1 MTDSLRI
8 LPDLSPVLQIAKRG
22 FFCKFVFLTKNLKY
36 LLFFIAFLQFRTF
49 AQKGEYFIQS
59 YLPKDYNA
67 GANTNAVAQDKEGR
81 IFVASGSGILVFDG
95 INWHT
100 VALPQELSAFSII
113 SDSNGIIYV
122 GADNGEFYLLEKT
135 KKGKYIPT
143 ALKAN
148 LNTPDQPQEPI
159 KQILKHNGN
168 LYFLSADKLIEKK
181 GNSYKAF
188 SPQNAFNIRALP
200 IGKHLFVT
208 DLDYNLMVLDKGVLQ
223 YVANTEDL
231 ISKKAFFSFQI
242 SGNVYAVGYRGDGM
256 YKVTYDSVNPNK
268 SIFEKWP
275 CAIDDELIE
284 SEFNNWCQLKDG
296 NIIVTTNK
304 KGAFLINRNLEIL
317 KRFNSKSGIYE
328 DNVKAGYQDVNGN
341 LWLASY
347 YGISFI
353 ELNSKLYKFD
363 RQNGITGLVTGACY
377 YNNSLYV
384 STDKGVQYINDKES
398 TFQTLQDFTKQSW
411 GLSKINNELFISTE
425 KGLFIYDGKTITQR
439 SDKKTFC
446 ILCDPY
452 KPELIYAGTDEG
464 VDVFSYIEKEL
475 TYIKSYQL
483 NIPVKSIA
491 SDHNKNIYFG
501 CESNG
506 IYYLNYY
513 NSFLLDSIQKPEG
526 LPEEYGEN
534 YVFSYNNKLLI
545 GTDSGIYSVRRE
557 KNDRFFCEKSKAFY
571 PLTKG
576 TEIFRGAEL
585 EGDVICSQSYENK
598 RTDKIENKV
607 IYISNSGGRC
617 YINNEITN
625 KLKDTKVNLITYDAE
640 NKTTFI
646 CTDEGLF
653 LVNKQKEK
661 LDRQFGLFLRLVV
674 AKKDTIIANYSFT
687 NDLTESN
694 FEITYDNN
702 QVSFVVGYNCYENKN
717 AVEFSYY
724 IEGSDDEDYG
734 NWSTQNVIKTTNL
747 YEGEYVFHLRARC
760 DLNKDI
766 LEIHFPFKVLPP
778 WYRTIWAYIIYAILF
793 ILFLVLVVKFYSKR
807 LVEQNLKLEGIIKQ
821 RTSTIE
827 EQVKLLEH
835 QKQEITDSI
844 NYAQRIQNSILPT
857 VAEIKNAYKEIF
869 VFFQP
874 KDIVSGDFYW
884 FHKISNDEFLIACAD
899 CTGHGVPGAFMSTI
913 CAEKLTE
920 AALQDNTPAKVLFN
934 ANNSIKKVLKQGASE
949 EGTNRDGMEIALLKY
964 NIKTKQLIYS
974 GANRPLWIIKNNR
987 DFEEIKPTKASIA
1000 SFTPLNFEYEQVEV
1014 SLNTNDTVYLTS
1026 DGFPDQF
1033 GGPDGKK
1040 FMTKNMK
1047 QFLREIMHLPVDEQH
1062 KLVSEKINS
1071 WKGNY
1076 EQVDDLL
1083 VIGVRV

>member
-1 MTDSLRI
+1 M
-8 LPDLSPVLQIAKRG
+8 SPVWQLLNGA
-22 FFCKFVFLTKNLKY
+22 FFCKFVSLVKRLKY
-36 LLFFIAFLQFRTF
+36 FLFLLAFLQLRTYS
-49 AQKGEYFIQS
+49 QKGEYFIHN

-67 GANTNAVAQDKEGR
+67 GPNTNGVAQDKEGR
-81 IFVASGSGILVFDG
+81 IFIAGGSGVLIFDG
-95 INWHT
+95 INWQT
-100 VALPQELSAFSII
+100 VALPQQITAFSII
-113 SDSNGIIYV
+113 NDNDGTIYV
-122 GADNGEFYLLEKT
+122 GGDNGEFFMIEKN
-135 KKGKYIPT
+135 KRGKYVPI

-159 KQILKHNGN
+159 KQILKLNGN

-188 SPQNAFNIRALP
+188 SAQNIFNIRALP

-208 DLDYNLMVLDKGVLQ
+208 DLDNNLMVLDNGVLK

-231 ISKKAFFSFQI
+231 VSKKAFFSYKI
-242 SGNVYAVGYRGDGM
+242 NANTYAVGYRGEGI
-256 YKVTYDSVNPNK
+256 YKAIYDSIDPVRTK
-268 SIFEKWP
+268 FERWP
-275 CAIDDELIE
+275 CAIDNELVG
-284 SEFNNWCQLKDG
+284 SEFNNWWQLKDG
-296 NIIVTTNK
+296 NMIVTTNK
-304 KGAFLINRNLEIL
+304 RGAFLINRNLEVV
-317 KRFNSKSGIYE
+317 KRFNSKTGIYE
-328 DNVKAGYQDVNGN
+328 DNVKAGFQDVNGN

-347 YGISFI
+347 YGVSFI

-377 YNNSLYV
+377 FNNSLYV
-384 STDKGVQYINDKES
+384 STDKGVQYINDKETS
-398 TFQTLQDFTKQSW
+398 FQMLQDFTKQSW

-425 KGLFIYDGKTITQR
+425 KGLFIYDGKNITQK

-464 VDVFSYIEKEL
+464 VDVFSYIETKL
-475 TYIKSYQL
+475 TYIKTYQL

-501 CESNG
+501 CESGG
-506 IYYLNYY
+506 IFYLNYY
-513 NSFLLDSIQKPEG
+513 NSFLLDSIQKREG
-526 LPEEYGEN
+526 LPEQYGEN
-534 YVFSYNNKLLI
+534 YVFTYDNKLLI
-545 GTDSGIYSVRRE
+545 GTDSGIYTVRRE
-557 KNDRFFCEKSKAFY
+557 KTDRFFCEKSKAFY

-598 RTDKIENKV
+598 KTDKIENKV
-607 IYISNSGGRC
+607 IYISNSEGRC

-625 KLKDTKVNLITYDAE
+625 KLKDTKVNLITYDKE

-661 LDRQFGLFLRLVV
+661 VDRHFSLFYRLVI
-674 AKKDTIIANYSFT
+674 AKNDTIIDNHSFKD
-687 NDLTESN
+687 DLSQKE
-694 FEITYDNN
+694 FIIPYENN
-702 QVSFVVGYNCYENKN
+702 QLTFFAGYNCYENKN

-724 IEGSDDEDYG
+724 IEGTDDEDYG

-747 YEGEYVFHLRARC
+747 NEGDYILHMKARC
-760 DLNKDI
+760 DLNKEI

-778 WYRTIWAYIIYAILF
+778 WYRTIWAYIVYAILF

-844 NYAQRIQNSILPT
+844 NYAQRIQSSILPT
-857 VAEIKNAYKEIF
+857 VTEIKNSYKDIF

-884 FHKISNDEFLIACAD
+884 FYKINNDEFLIACAD

-920 AALQDNTPAKVLFN
+920 SALRDNTPAKVLFN
-934 ANNSIKKVLKQGASE
+934 ANNAIKKVLKQETLE
-949 EGTNRDGMEIALLKY
+949 EGTNKDGMEIALIKY
-964 NIKTKQLIYS
+964 NLKTKKLTYT
-974 GANRPLWIIKNNR
+974 GANRPLWIVKG
-987 DFEEIKPTKASIA
+987 DTKELVEIKPTKASIA
-1000 SFTPLNFEYEQVEV
+1000 SFTPLNFEYEQNEF
-1014 SLNTNDTVYLTS
+1014 SLNENDVVYLTS

-1047 QFLREIMHLPVDEQH
+1047 QFLKEIMHLPVDEQH
-1062 KLVSEKINS
+1062 KLVSEKINA

-1083 VIGVRV
+1083 VIGVKA

>member
-1 MTDSLRI
+1 MLIQT
-8 LPDLSPVLQIAKRG
+8 Q
-22 FFCKFVFLTKNLKY
+22 VFS
-36 LLFFIAFLQFRTF
+36 
-49 AQKGEYFIQS
+49 QKGEYFIHNF
-59 YLPKDYNA
+59 LPKDYNA
-67 GANTNAVAQDKEGR
+67 GPNTNGVAQDKEGR
-81 IFVASGSGILVFDG
+81 IFIAGQFGALTFDG
-95 INWHT
+95 LNWNT
-100 VALPQELSAFSII
+100 KTLPQQYTAYSII
-113 SDSNGIIYV
+113 CDLDGTIYV
-122 GADNGEFYLLEKT
+122 GAEDGEFFKMEKD
-135 KKGKYIPT
+135 KRGSYKPI

-148 LNTPDQPQEPI
+148 LNQNDQSHEPI
-159 KQILKHNGN
+159 KQIISHNGN

-188 SPQNAFNIRALP
+188 SPQNAFNIRALQF
-200 IGKHLFVT
+200 GRHLFVT
-208 DLDYNLMVLDKGVLQ
+208 DIDNNLMVLDNGVLQ
-223 YVANTEDL
+223 YVVNTEDL
-231 ISKKAFFSFQI
+231 ISKKAFFSYKI
-242 SGNVYAVGYRGDGM
+242 NATTYAVGYRGDGM
-256 YKVTYDSVNPNK
+256 YKVIYDSINPTK
-268 SIFEKWP
+268 TKFEKWP
-275 CAIDDELIE
+275 CAINDELIE
-284 SEFNNWCQLKDG
+284 SEFNNGCQLRDG
-296 NIIVTTNK
+296 NYIITTNK
-304 KGAFLINRNLEIL
+304 KGAFLINKDLEIV

-328 DNVKAGYQDVNGN
+328 DNVKAGFQDVNGN
-341 LWLASY
+341 LWLATY

-363 RQNGITGLVTGACY
+363 RQNGISGLVTGACY
-377 YNNSLYV
+377 YNNSLFV
-384 STDKGVQYINDKES
+384 STDKGVQFINDKETS
-398 TFQTLQDFTKQSW
+398 FQMLQDFNKQSW
-411 GLSKINNELFISTE
+411 GLSKINNELFISTA
-425 KGLFIYDGKTITQR
+425 KGLFIYDGKTISQK
-439 SDKKTFC
+439 SEKNTFC

-464 VDVFSYIEKEL
+464 VDVFSYIEKKL
-475 TYIKSYQL
+475 TYIKTYQL

-491 SDHNKNIYFG
+491 SDFNKNIYFG

-513 NSFLLDSIQKPEG
+513 NSFLLDSIQKNEG
-526 LPEEYGEN
+526 LPEQFGEN
-534 YVFSYNNKLLI
+534 YVFSYDNKLLI
-545 GTDSGIYSVRRE
+545 GTDSGIYTVRRE
-557 KNDRFFCEKSKAFY
+557 KTDRFFCEKSKTFY

-585 EGDVICSQSYENK
+585 VGDLICSQSFENK
-598 RTDKIENKV
+598 KLNKIENKV

-617 YINNEITN
+617 FINNEITN
-625 KLKDTKVNLITYDAE
+625 KLKDTKVNVITYDSE

-653 LVNKQKEK
+653 LMNKLNQK
-661 LDRQFGLFLRLVV
+661 LDRRFSFFFNWVI
-674 AKKDTIIANYSFT
+674 AKKDTIIANYSFKD
-687 NDLTESN
+687 DLSGKD
-694 FEITYDNN
+694 FEIPYENN
-702 QVSFVVGYNCYENKN
+702 QLTFFAGYNCFENKN

-734 NWSTQNVIKTTNL
+734 NWSTQNVIKTPNL
-747 YEGEYVFHLRARC
+747 YEGNYILHVKARC

-778 WYRTIWAYIIYAILF
+778 WYRTIWAYLTYGVLFLLFLF
-793 ILFLVLVVKFYSKR
+793 IVIKLNSKR
-807 LVEQNLKLEGIIKQ
+807 LIEQNLKLEGVIKQ
-821 RTSTIE
+821 RTSTIA

-844 NYAQRIQNSILPT
+844 NYAQRIQSSILPS
-857 VAEIKNAYKEIF
+857 VSEIKNAYKDVF

-884 FHKISNDEFLIACAD
+884 FHKISNYEFLIACAD

-920 AALQDNTPAKVLFN
+920 SALRDNSPDKVLFN
-934 ANNSIKKVLKQGASE
+934 ANNAIKKVLKQETLE
-949 EGTNRDGMEIALLKY
+949 EGTNRDGMEIALIKY
-964 NIKTKQLIYS
+964 NSRTKKLIYT
-974 GANRPLWIIKNNR
+974 GANRPLWIIKG
-987 DFEEIKPTKASIA
+987 DTKELVEVKPTKASIA
-1000 SFTPLNFEYEQVEV
+1000 SFTPLNFEYEQNEI
-1014 SLNTNDTVYLTS
+1014 SLNANDVVYLTS

-1047 QFLREIMHLPVDEQH
+1047 QFLKEIMHLPVDEQQ
-1062 KLVSEKINS
+1062 KLVSDKINA